1 MRAEFLFNKE
11 VQNKE
16 EYFTKA
22 ATWVN
27 SMRNGTVLEDDVCLS
42 SDLSEAEKQELLE
55 YIMEQLMPEIKT
67 VAKFKKKR
75 TSLEYYKAEEL
86 EAILSMKVFEEF
98 HKFNNAEYLAD
109 KQKRFTISAFIEH
122 KSREAMREMLIQERA
137 LPVNVIRN
145 LKYINDAVLAIS
157 EEQKISHDDV
167 TAEMVFERLSGK
179 SISYKMVLS
188 LMEVYH
194 GTLSIDD
201 MENVED
207 SLQDNMNNLE
217 NKLNEEIDNE
227 TKKILDQV
235 FMDFSKMELYI
246 IMKEFGFLGDQIRKM
261 TAKELSYKD
270 YFVSMAR
277 EDRDG
282 DKNIEFG
289 NVQIKR
295 PGRNSAC
302 DDEIFVESVY
312 YVKEKFYSNK
322 VAKIK
327 RKLACLKD
335 KISMP
340 EVEGCL
346 EGYCMELWKT
356 KY

>member
-1 MRAEFLFNKE
+1 
-11 VQNKE
+11 
-16 EYFTKA
+16 
-22 ATWVN
+22 
-27 SMRNGTVLEDDVCLS
+27 
-42 SDLSEAEKQELLE
+42 
-55 YIMEQLMPEIKT
+55 
-67 VAKFKKKR
+67 
-75 TSLEYYKAEEL
+75 
-86 EAILSMKVFEEF
+86 
-98 HKFNNAEYLAD
+98 
-109 KQKRFTISAFIEH
+109 
-122 KSREAMREMLIQERA
+122 
-137 LPVNVIRN
+137 
-145 LKYINDAVLAIS
+145 
-157 EEQKISHDDV
+157 
-167 TAEMVFERLSGK
+167 
-179 SISYKMVLS
+179 MVLS

-207 SLQDNMNNLE
+207 SLQDNMNNME
-217 NKLNEEIDNE
+217 SKLNGELDVE
-227 TKKILDQV
+227 TKKILNQV

-246 IMKEFGFLGDQIRKM
+246 VMKEFGFFGDQIRKM
-261 TAKELSYKD
+261 TAKELYYKD

-289 NVQIKR
+289 NVEIKR

-327 RKLACLKD
+327 RKLASLKD
-335 KISMP
+335 KVSMT
-340 EVEGCL
+340 EIEGSL
-346 EGYCMELWKT
+346 EAYCINLWKT